1 LNSARYIF
9 FFFILLTLSKAQNN
23 FPIVLIHGFMGW
35 GPDEMGDYNYWGG
48 EDDFVSL
55 LEEQGH
61 VVFELSV
68 GPVSSNWERAIEV
81 YYQLKGGQTD
91 YGKRH
96 ANKYNII
103 QKPKDKYYDSLYP
116 EWSNENPIHIIAHSM
131 GGQTARMLNYLL
143 TQEIYQD
150 DGNEV
155 RESSLLLGQ
164 SQEGLIKSI
173 TTIATPHD
181 GTTLTSITIKI
192 IPFIQYFIGV
202 AGLVGTDFYN
212 FDLEQWGFRRKKSE
226 AWFQYVNRMRE
237 HPAWKTKN
245 ISSWDL
251 SLDGAKELNGFLQA
265 SPEIYYFSFI
275 TTTTVLDDHT
285 GLHTTTSD
293 TPLLIR
299 SRAKL
304 MGSRS
309 GYWPDG
315 SPTDSSWYENDG
327 VVNTVSMYGPSTGVN
342 GSDPIVEYEKNELLM
357 PGQWYW
363 TKINN
368 MDHWSMIGHFK
379 SKGRSARGRIHLI
392 NHAKILKTL
401 PLK

>member
-1 LNSARYIF
+1 MNHARYIF
-9 FFFILLTLSKAQNN
+9 FFFILLTLSNAQNN

-48 EDDFVSL
+48 KDDLVSL

-81 YYQLKGGQTD
+81 YYQLKGGQID

-96 ANKYNII
+96 ANRYNII
-103 QKPKDKYYDSLYP
+103 QKPKDKYYEALYS
-116 EWSNENPIHIIAHSM
+116 EWSNKNPIHIIAHSM

-143 TQEIYQD
+143 TQEFYQD

-155 RESSLLLGQ
+155 RESSILLGQ

-212 FDLEQWGFRRKKSE
+212 FDLEQWGFKRKKSE
-226 AWFQYVNRMRE
+226 TWFQYVNRMRE
-237 HPAWKTKN
+237 HSAWKTKN

-251 SLDGAKELNGFLQA
+251 SLDGAKELNGFLLA
-265 SPEIYYFSFI
+265 SPDIYYFSFV
-275 TTTTVLDDHT
+275 TTTTVLDKHT
-285 GLHTTTSD
+285 GLHTTISD

-327 VVNTVSMYGPSTGVN
+327 VVNTVSMYGPSTGIN
-342 GSDPIVEYEKNELLM
+342 GSDPIVEYDKNELLM
-357 PGQWYW
+357 PGQWHW
-363 TKINN
+363 IKINN

-379 SKGRSARGRIHLI
+379 SKGKSTRGR
-392 NHAKILKTL
+392 NHIIDHVKILKTL
-401 PLK
+401 P

>member
-1 LNSARYIF
+1 MNHARYIF

-23 FPIVLIHGFMGW
+23 FPIVLIHGFMAW
-35 GPDEMGDYNYWGG
+35 GPDEMGYYNYWGG
-48 EDDFVSL
+48 KDDFVSL
-55 LEEQGH
+55 LEDQGH

-81 YYQLKGGQTD
+81 YYQLKGGQID

-96 ANKYNII
+96 SNKYNTI
-103 QKPKDKYYDSLYP
+103 QKPKGKYYEALYP

-155 RESSLLLGQ
+155 RESSPLLGQ
-164 SQEGLIKSI
+164 SQEGLIRSI

-181 GTTLTSITIKI
+181 GTTLTSITVKI

-202 AGLVGTDFYN
+202 AGLIGTDFYN
-212 FDLEQWGFRRKKSE
+212 FDLEHWGFRRKKSE
-226 AWFQYVNRMRE
+226 TWFQYVNRMRE
-237 HPAWKTKN
+237 HSAWKTKN

-251 SLDGAKELNGFLQA
+251 SLDGAKELNGILLA
-265 SPEIYYFSFI
+265 SPDIYYFSFI
-275 TTTTVLDDHT
+275 TTTTVLDEHT
-285 GLHTTTSD
+285 GLHTTTSN

-309 GYWPDG
+309 GYWTDG
-315 SPTDSSWYENDG
+315 LPTDSSWYENDG
-327 VVNTVSMYGPSTGVN
+327 VVNTVSMYGPSTGIN
-342 GSDPIVEYEKNELLM
+342 GSDPIVE
-357 PGQWYW
+357 
-363 TKINN
+363 
-368 MDHWSMIGHFK
+368 
-379 SKGRSARGRIHLI
+379 
-392 NHAKILKTL
+392 
-401 PLK
+401 

>member
-1 LNSARYIF
+1 MNSARYIF

>member
-1 LNSARYIF
+1 MNHARYIF

-35 GPDEMGDYNYWGG
+35 GPDEMGEYNYWGG
-48 EDDFVSL
+48 KDDLVSL

-61 VVFELSV
+61 IVFELSV

-81 YYQLKGGQTD
+81 YYQLKGGQID

-103 QKPKDKYYDSLYP
+103 QKPEGKYYEALYP

-155 RESSLLLGQ
+155 RESSFLLGQ

-226 AWFQYVNRMRE
+226 TWFQYVNRMRE
-237 HPAWKTKN
+237 HSAWKTKN

-251 SLDGAKELNGFLQA
+251 SLDGAKELNGFLLA
-265 SPEIYYFSFI
+265 SPDIYYFSFI
-275 TTTTVLDDHT
+275 TTTTVLDEHT
-285 GLHTTTSD
+285 GLHTTISD

-309 GYWPDG
+309 GYWSDG

-327 VVNTVSMYGPSTGVN
+327 VVNTVSMYGPSTGIN
-342 GSDPIVEYEKNELLM
+342 GSDPIVEYDKNELLM

-363 TKINN
+363 IKINN

-379 SKGRSARGRIHLI
+379 SKGKSTRGRLHII

>member
-1 LNSARYIF
+1 MNHARYIF

-48 EDDFVSL
+48 KDDFVNL

-81 YYQLKGGQTD
+81 YYQLKGGQID
-91 YGKRH
+91 YGKSH

-103 QKPKDKYYDSLYP
+103 QKPKDKYYEALYP

-150 DGNEV
+150 DRNEV

-181 GTTLTSITIKI
+181 GTTLTSITIKM

-212 FDLEQWGFRRKKSE
+212 FDLEQWGFKRKKSE
-226 AWFQYVNRMRE
+226 TWFQYVNRMRE
-237 HPAWKTKN
+237 HSAWKTKN

-251 SLDGAKELNGFLQA
+251 SLDGAKELNGFLLA
-265 SPEIYYFSFI
+265 SPDIYYFSFV
-275 TTTTVLDDHT
+275 TTTTVLDKHT
-285 GLHTTTSD
+285 GLHTTISD

-327 VVNTVSMYGPSTGVN
+327 VVNTVSMYGPSTGIN
-342 GSDPIVEYEKNELLM
+342 GSDPIVEYNKNELLM
-357 PGQWYW
+357 PGQWHW
-363 TKINN
+363 IKINN
-368 MDHWSMIGHFK
+368 MDHWSMVGHFK
-379 SKGRSARGRIHLI
+379 SKGKSTRGRDHII

-401 PLK
+401 P

>member
-1 LNSARYIF
+1 MNHARYIF

-48 EDDFVSL
+48 KDDLVSL

-81 YYQLKGGQTD
+81 YYQLKGGQID

-96 ANKYNII
+96 ANRYNII
-103 QKPKDKYYDSLYP
+103 QKPKDKYYEALYS
-116 EWSNENPIHIIAHSM
+116 EWSNKNPIHIIAHSM

-143 TQEIYQD
+143 TQEFYQD

-155 RESSLLLGQ
+155 RESSILLGQ

-212 FDLEQWGFRRKKSE
+212 FDLEQWGFKRKKSE
-226 AWFQYVNRMRE
+226 TWFQYVNRMRE
-237 HPAWKTKN
+237 HSAWKTKN

-251 SLDGAKELNGFLQA
+251 SLDGAKELNGFLLA
-265 SPEIYYFSFI
+265 SPDIYYFSFV
-275 TTTTVLDDHT
+275 TTTTVLDKHT
-285 GLHTTTSD
+285 GLHTTISD

-327 VVNTVSMYGPSTGVN
+327 VVNTVSMYGPSTGIN
-342 GSDPIVEYEKNELLM
+342 GSDPIVEYDKNELLM
-357 PGQWYW
+357 PGQWHW
-363 TKINN
+363 IKINN

-379 SKGRSARGRIHLI
+379 SKGKSTTGRDHII

-401 PLK
+401 P

>member
-1 LNSARYIF
+1 MNHARYIF

-48 EDDFVSL
+48 KDDLVSL

-81 YYQLKGGQTD
+81 YYQLKGGQID

-96 ANKYNII
+96 ANRYNII
-103 QKPKDKYYDSLYP
+103 QKPKDKYYEALYSK
-116 EWSNENPIHIIAHSM
+116 WSNKNPVHIIAHSM

-143 TQEIYQD
+143 TQEFYQD

-212 FDLEQWGFRRKKSE
+212 FDLEQWGFKRKKSE
-226 AWFQYVNRMRE
+226 TWFQYVNRMRE
-237 HPAWKTKN
+237 HSAWKTKN

-251 SLDGAKELNGFLQA
+251 SLDGAKELNGFLLA
-265 SPEIYYFSFI
+265 SPDIYYFSFV
-275 TTTTVLDDHT
+275 TTTTVLDKHT
-285 GLHTTTSD
+285 GLHTTISD

-327 VVNTVSMYGPSTGVN
+327 VVNTVSMYGPSTGIN
-342 GSDPIVEYEKNELLM
+342 GPDPTVEYDKNELLM
-357 PGQWYW
+357 PGQWHW
-363 TKINN
+363 IKINN

-379 SKGRSARGRIHLI
+379 SKGKSTRSR
-392 NHAKILKTL
+392 NHIIDHVKILKTL
-401 PLK
+401 P

>member
-1 LNSARYIF
+1 MKHAWYVLYFLIS
-9 FFFILLTLSKAQNN
+9 LSFLKAQND

-35 GPDEMGDYNYWGG
+35 GPDEMGSYSYWGG
-48 EDDFVSL
+48 KNDFVKD
-55 LEEQGH
+55 LEKQGH

-81 YYQLKGGQTD
+81 YYQLKGGQVD
-91 YGKRH
+91 YGKKH
-96 ANKYNII
+96 ADKYGII
-103 QKPKDKYYDSLYP
+103 QKPDGKHFEAVYP
-116 EWSNENPIHIIAHSM
+116 EWSYNNPIHIISHSM

-143 TQEIYQD
+143 TQEFYEDNNYQVK
-150 DGNEV
+150 EL
-155 RESSLLLGQ
+155 SLLLGQ
-164 SQEGLIKSI
+164 SQEGMIKSI

-181 GTTLTSITIKI
+181 GTTLTSLTVKI
-192 IPFIQYFIGV
+192 IPFIQYFVGV

-212 FDLEQWGFRRKKSE
+212 FDLDQWGFKRQENE

-245 ISSWDL
+245 ISAWDL
-251 SLDGAKELNGFLQA
+251 SLSGAKELNGFLQA
-265 SPEIYYFSFI
+265 SPDIYYFSFV
-275 TTTTVLDDHT
+275 TTTTLLDDGT
-285 GLHTTTSD
+285 GLHTTLPD

-304 MGSRS
+304 MGSRP

-327 VVNTVSMYGPSTGVN
+327 VVNTVSMYGPTTGAN
-342 GSDPIVEYEKNELLM
+342 GADPFVEYEKNELLI

-363 TKINN
+363 IKVND
-368 MDHWSMIGHFK
+368 MDHWSMLGHFK
-379 SKGRSARGRIHLI
+379 SAGRTDKGKIHIL
-392 NHAKILKTL
+392 NHAKRLNRL
-401 PLK
+401 PPN

>member
-1 LNSARYIF
+1 MNSARYIF

-327 VVNTVSMYGPSTGVN
+327 VVNTVSMYGPSTGIN
-342 GSDPIVEYEKNELLM
+342 GSDPIVEYDKNELLM
-357 PGQWYW
+357 PGQWHW
-363 TKINN
+363 IKINN